1 MPGKLYIFTTMYVI
15 RYRVCYLIVCSHL
28 KTHMGKGED
37 NMSAKDKRYQTI
49 NVALDLFLDNGVF
62 MAQTLL
68 SGFRNQLES
77 DRRLHATE
85 ANTDQT
91 DQFYHEVMDKT
102 VRPALENVTGI
113 FLTIQNCQIPE
124 KNITIADVAWIADT
138 LEKITN
144 LEATILSCIETIDAL
159 NINSKLMPNT
169 VYRLDMIK
177 SQICNMSTFVTM
189 IIKRLTELLSLYRAG
204 K

>member
-1 MPGKLYIFTTMYVI
+1 MSAKETINIATCFSQMQ
-15 RYRVCYLIVCSHL
+15 VC
-28 KTHMGKGED
+28 
-37 NMSAKDKRYQTI
+37 AKDKRYKTI
-49 NVALDLFLDNGVF
+49 NVALDLFLDNDVF

-68 SGFRNQLES
+68 YGFSKQLES
-77 DRRLHATE
+77 DCRLHATE
-85 ANTDQT
+85 ENANQT

-124 KNITIADVAWIADT
+124 KSINIADVAWIAET
-138 LEKITN
+138 LEKVTD
-144 LEATILSCIETIDAL
+144 LEASILYCIETIDTL
-159 NINSKLMPNT
+159 VIYEHLMPHT

-189 IIKRLTELLSLYRAG
+189 IIKRLTELLSLYSVG